1 MRLFVALDVPD
12 ETRRALGEA
21 IRRFENVCHGARWM
35 RAESIH
41 VTLKFIGQVEE
52 TKLPAIKD
60 SLANVES
67 SGGPIEI
74 AFRNFGF
81 FPDERRPSVF
91 WLGIESG
98 PNLAALAE
106 SISSALEPVGIQQEK
121 REFRPHLTLARFK
134 TEKGLPKL
142 RAIVAPLAHQS
153 FGNTVATQFHL
164 YESVLNPSSAVHT
177 KLASYRFA
185 EGATQ

>member
-41 VTLKFIGQVEE
+41 VTLNFIGHVQE
-52 TKLPAIKD
+52 TKLPEIKD
-60 SLANVES
+60 SLANVKS
-67 SGGPIEI
+67 SGSIEI

-81 FPDERRPSVF
+81 FPNERRPRVF

-98 PNLAALAE
+98 PNLAALAA
-106 SISSALEPVGIQQEK
+106 SISSALEPVGIQ
-121 REFRPHLTLARFK
+121 REERAFRPHLTLARFK

-142 RAIVAPLAHQS
+142 REIVAPLAHQS

-164 YESVLNPSSAVHT
+164 YESVLNPSGAVHT

>member
-21 IRRFENVCHGARWM
+21 IRRFGSVCHGARWM
-35 RAESIH
+35 QAESIH
-41 VTLKFIGQVEE
+41 VTLKFIGHVEE
-52 TKLPAIKD
+52 TELPAIKD
-60 SLANVES
+60 SLANAKS
-67 SGGPIEI
+67 SGPIEI

-81 FPDERRPSVF
+81 FPNERRPHVF
-91 WLGIESG
+91 WLGIEAG
-98 PNLAALAE
+98 PDLAALAAN
-106 SISSALEPVGIQQEK
+106 ISSALEPIGIPREK

-142 RAIVAPLAHQS
+142 REMVAPLARQS

-164 YESVLNPSSAVHT
+164 YESVLNPGGAVHT

-185 EGATQ
+185 EGATL

>member
-12 ETRRALGEA
+12 ETRRSLGEA
-21 IRRFENVCHGARWM
+21 IRRFESVCRGARWM

-60 SLANVES
+60 SLATVKS
-67 SGGPIEI
+67 SGPIEI

-81 FPDERRPSVF
+81 FPNERRPHVL

-98 PNLAALAE
+98 PNLAALAA
-106 SISSALEPVGIQQEK
+106 SISSALEPVGIPREK
-121 REFRPHLTLARFK
+121 RAFRPHLTLARFK

-142 RAIVAPLAHQS
+142 REIVAPLAQPG
-153 FGNTVATQFHL
+153 FGDTIASQFHL
-164 YESVLNPSSAVHT
+164 YESVLNPSGAVHT

-185 EGATQ
+185 EGATP